1 MQSNFTPRAGQVIVN
16 AKKEASRYNHHYVGT
31 EHILLGLIDLNEGIA
46 LNVLHRLGTDPNA
59 IRGEVESQVGFG
71 PDTKIVGEAPF
82 TPKANAVIK
91 FAIQEAQEMN
101 HSYVGTEHILLG
113 ILREGEGVAS
123 RVLSSL
129 GVSYDEAKKLVMDE
143 LNALNVPESH
153 VSESSS
159 GNPESHVSESSSGNT
174 APGQKKSSAKSRKS
188 STPTLDAF
196 SQDLTKAAKN
206 GKLDPIIG
214 REKEIERIV
223 QILCRRQ
230 KNNPVLIGEAGVG
243 KTAIVEGL
251 AQQIVNGEAPNVLLN
266 KRVVV
271 LDMALLVAGTVYRG
285 QFEER
290 IKNVMKEVKKD
301 GKIIL
306 FIDEM
311 HTIVGAGAAQGSN
324 DASNIIKPSLSR
336 GDLQCIGATTMDE
349 YRKYIEKDSALE
361 RRFQMVLVEPPTV
374 NETTE
379 ILKGLRKKYE
389 EFHHV
394 KYTNNALEAASKMSD
409 RYISGRFLPDK
420 AIDLID
426 EAGARVHLKKKIK
439 SPEEKTLETKI
450 GKIVEQKKSAVEEQ
464 RYEDAANLRNKERE
478 IKNKLEEI
486 VNKQS
491 NENWDTIDVDEIA
504 TVLAKWVGIP
514 VTRLEEGESHK
525 LLRMED
531 ELHKRVVGQNEAISA
546 ISRSLRRSRANL
558 KDPRRPIGS
567 FVFLGPTGV
576 GKTLLAKALAEFM
589 FDDTDALITV
599 DMSEYM
605 EKFSVSRFV
614 GSPPGYVG
622 YDEGGQLTE
631 KIRRRPYSVVLF
643 DEIEKAHPDVLHI
656 LLQVLEEGKL
666 TDGLGRVIDFRNTVI
681 IMTSNIGAE
690 LLRKQSSLGFAAK
703 DEDKSYEGMKGKLI
717 DAMKKTFKPEFLNR
731 LDDIVVFRNLQK
743 QELLKIIDFEMD
755 KVFAR
760 LEERGIK
767 VTLSKKAKELLL
779 EKGYDPHYG
788 ARPIRRAIEQNI
800 EDPMSEEIL
809 RGKIPEG
816 SKVLLGCAKGKIT
829 FKVTKP
835 EQQANK
841 KDKELAQV

>member
-1 MQSNFTPRAGQVIVN
+1 MSRTTTRLLSNKPG
-16 AKKEASRYNHHYVGT
+16 AS
-31 EHILLGLIDLNEGIA
+31 
-46 LNVLHRLGTDPNA
+46 
-59 IRGEVESQVGFG
+59 
-71 PDTKIVGEAPF
+71 PF

-91 FAIQEAQEMN
+91 YAIHEAQEMS

-113 ILREGEGVAS
+113 VLREGEGVAS
-123 RVLSSL
+123 RVLDSL
-129 GVSYDEAKKLVMDE
+129 GVSYDEAKKLVIDE

-153 VSESSS
+153 ISESSS
-159 GNPESHVSESSSGNT
+159 HSHGQAKSSSKKG
-174 APGQKKSSAKSRKS
+174 KKSN
-188 STPTLDAF
+188 TPTLDAF

-251 AQQIVNGEAPNVLLN
+251 AQQIVNGEAPGLLLN

-290 IKNVMKEVKKD
+290 IKNVMKEVKAD

-336 GDLQCIGATTMDE
+336 GELQCIGATTMDE

-361 RRFQMVLVEPPTV
+361 RRFQMIIIEPPTV

-394 KYTNNALEAASKMSD
+394 KYTNPALEAASKMSD

-426 EAGARVHLKKKIK
+426 EAGARAHLKKKVKTPKTEALEKEIK
-439 SPEEKTLETKI
+439 ELSREKKN
-450 GKIVEQKKSAVEEQ
+450 AVEDQ
-464 RYEDAANLRNKERE
+464 RYEDAANLRNSERDA
-478 IKNKLEEI
+478 KSKLEEI
-486 VNKQS
+486 INKH
-491 NENWDTIDVDEIA
+491 NDANWDSIDVDEIA
-504 TVLAKWVGIP
+504 TVLSKWVGIP

-531 ELHKRVVGQNEAISA
+531 ELHKSVVAQHEAITA

-589 FDDTDALITV
+589 FDDVDALITV

-605 EKFSVSRFV
+605 EKFSVSKFV

-666 TDGLGRVIDFRNTVI
+666 SDGLGRSIDFRNTVI
-681 IMTSNIGAE
+681 VMTSNVGAE
-690 LLRKQSSLGFAAK
+690 LLRKQSSLGFSAN
-703 DEDKSYEGMKGKLI
+703 DEDKSYDAMKGKLM

-731 LDDIVVFRNLQK
+731 LDDIVVFKNLK
-743 QELLKIIDFEMD
+743 KDELMKIIDLEMK

-760 LEERGIK
+760 LDDRGIK
-767 VTLSKKAKELLL
+767 VTLSKKAKEFIF

-788 ARPIRRAIEQNI
+788 ARPIRRAIEQHI

-816 SKVLLGCAKGKIT
+816 SKVLISCAKGKIT
-829 FKVTKP
+829 FRVTKP
-835 EQQANK
+835 EQQTGKKNK
-841 KDKELAQV
+841 KPHVVSSLN

>member
-46 LNVLHRLGTDPNA
+46 LNVLHRLGADPNA

-91 FAIQEAQEMN
+91 FAIREAEEMN

-129 GVSYDEAKKLVMDE
+129 GVSYDEAKKLVIDE

-153 VSESSS
+153 ISESSS
-159 GNPESHVSESSSGNT
+159 GNIAH
-174 APGQKKSSAKSRKS
+174 GQKKSSTKNRKS

-374 NETTE
+374 DETTE

-426 EAGARVHLKKKIK
+426 EAGARVHLKKKVK
-439 SPEEKTLETKI
+439 SPEEKSLENKI
-450 GKIVEQKKSAVEEQ
+450 KKIVEQKKNAVEEQ
-464 RYEDAANLRNKERE
+464 RYEDAANLRNEERDA
-478 IKNKLEEI
+478 KNKLEKI

-525 LLRMED
+525 LLRMEE

-703 DEDKSYEGMKGKLI
+703 DEDKSYDGMKGKLI

-835 EQQANK
+835 ARQINK
-841 KDKELAQV
+841 KNKELAQV

>member
-46 LNVLHRLGTDPNA
+46 LNALHRLGADPNA
-59 IRGEVESQVGFG
+59 IRGEVESMVGFG

-91 FAIQEAQEMN
+91 FAIREAQEMK

-113 ILREGEGVAS
+113 ILREGEGVAA
-123 RVLSSL
+123 RVLESL
-129 GVSYDEAKKLVMDE
+129 GVSYDEARKIVMDE
-143 LNALNVPESH
+143 LNALNIPESPIH
-153 VSESSS
+153 ESADAQTPHS
-159 GNPESHVSESSSGNT
+159 GAKQGK
-174 APGQKKSSAKSRKS
+174 AKRSA
-188 STPTLDAF
+188 TPTLDAF
-196 SQDLTKAAKN
+196 SQDLTRAAKED
-206 GKLDPIIG
+206 KLDPIIG
-214 REKEIERIV
+214 REKEIERVI

-251 AQQIVNGEAPNVLLN
+251 AQKIIGGDVPEILQN

-271 LDMALLVAGTVYRG
+271 LDMALLVAGTIYRG

-301 GKIIL
+301 GKVIL

-324 DASNIIKPSLSR
+324 DASNIIKPALSR
-336 GDLQCIGATTMDE
+336 GELQCIGATTMDE

-374 NETTE
+374 DETTE
-379 ILKGLRKKYE
+379 ILKGLRIKYE
-389 EFHHV
+389 DFHHV
-394 KYTNNALEAASKMSD
+394 KFTDEALKSAAKMSD

-426 EAGARVHLKKKIK
+426 EAGARAHLKKRIK
-439 SPEEKTLETKI
+439 SPEVKALETEIEKI
-450 GKIVEQKKSAVEEQ
+450 IIDKKKAVEEQ
-464 RYEDAANLRNKERE
+464 RYEDAANLRNKERK
-478 IKNKLEEI
+478 IKNHLSALI
-486 VNKQS
+486 NKKKD
-491 NENWDTIDVDEIA
+491 ENRDVIDVDEIA
-504 TVLAKWVGIP
+504 TVLSKWVGIP

-531 ELHKRVVGQNEAISA
+531 DLHKRVVGQDEAISA

-589 FDDTDALITV
+589 FDDIDALITV

-681 IMTSNIGAE
+681 IMTSNVGAE
-690 LLRKQSSLGFAAK
+690 LLKKQAALGFAAHS
-703 DEDKSYEGMKGKLI
+703 EEKSYDGMKSKLM
-717 DAMKKTFKPEFLNR
+717 DAMKKAFKPEFLNR
-731 LDDIVVFRNLQK
+731 LDDIIVFRSLNK
-743 QELLKIIDFEMD
+743 EEMMKIIDLEIQH
-755 KVFAR
+755 VFAR
-760 LEERGIK
+760 LQERGIK
-767 VTLSKKAKELLL
+767 VSLSKKAKELIF
-779 EKGYDPHYG
+779 EKGYDPNYG
-788 ARPIRRAIEQNI
+788 ARPIRRAIEQMI
-800 EDPMSEEIL
+800 EDPLSEEIL
-809 RGKIPEG
+809 RGKIPEK
-816 SKVLLGCAKGKIT
+816 SKVLISAARGKIS

-835 EQQANK
+835 EEIKAQAK
-841 KDKELAQV
+841 PASAIS

>member
-16 AKKEASRYNHHYVGT
+16 AKKEANRYNHHYVGT

-46 LNVLHRLGTDPNA
+46 LNVLHRLGADPNA

-91 FAIQEAQEMN
+91 FAITEAQEMN

-113 ILREGEGVAS
+113 VLREGEGVAS

-153 VSESSS
+153 VSESTS
-159 GNPESHVSESSSGNT
+159 GNVAS
-174 APGQKKSSAKSRKS
+174 GQKKSSAKGRKS

-251 AQQIVNGEAPNVLLN
+251 AQQIVNGEAPDLLLN

-290 IKNVMKEVKKD
+290 IKNVMKEVKKN

-336 GDLQCIGATTMDE
+336 GELQCIGATTMDE

-374 NETTE
+374 DETTE

-394 KYTNNALEAASKMSD
+394 KYTNKALKAASKMSD

-426 EAGARVHLKKKIK
+426 EAGARVHLKKKVK
-439 SPEEKTLETKI
+439 SPEEKALGTEIDKAI
-450 GKIVEQKKSAVEEQ
+450 EQKKAAVEEQ

-478 IKNKLEEI
+478 LKNKIEKIIEQQG
-486 VNKQS
+486 NK
-491 NENWDTIDVDEIA
+491 NWDTIDVDEIA
-504 TVLAKWVGIP
+504 TVLSKWVGIP

-531 ELHKRVVGQNEAISA
+531 ELHEKVVGQHEAISA

-666 TDGLGRVIDFRNTVI
+666 TDGLGRTIDFRNTVI

-690 LLRKQSSLGFAAK
+690 ILRKQSSLGFSSHN
-703 DEDKSYEGMKGKLI
+703 DDKSYAAMKGKLM
-717 DAMKKTFKPEFLNR
+717 DTVKKAFKPEFLNR
-731 LDDIVVFRNLQK
+731 LDDIVVFKNLK
-743 QELLKIIDFEMD
+743 KEELLKIIDFEMK
-755 KVFAR
+755 KVFIR
-760 LEERGIK
+760 LDEKGIK
-767 VTLSKKAKELLL
+767 VSLSKKAKELLL
-779 EKGYDPHYG
+779 KKGYDPHYG

-816 SKVLLGCAKGKIT
+816 SKVVLGCAKEKIT

-835 EQQANK
+835 EQKTNK
-841 KDKELAQV
+841 KNKELAQT

>member
-16 AKKEASRYNHHYVGT
+16 AKKEAGRYNHHYVGT

-46 LNVLHRLGTDPNA
+46 LNVLHRLGADPNA

-91 FAIQEAQEMN
+91 FAITEAQEMN

-159 GNPESHVSESSSGNT
+159 GNT
-174 APGQKKSSAKSRKS
+174 ANGQKKSSPKGRKS

-196 SQDLTKAAKN
+196 SQDLTKAAKS

-426 EAGARVHLKKKIK
+426 EGSAGA
-439 SPEEKTLETKI
+439 P
-450 GKIVEQKKSAVEEQ
+450 
-464 RYEDAANLRNKERE
+464 
-478 IKNKLEEI
+478 
-486 VNKQS
+486 
-491 NENWDTIDVDEIA
+491 
-504 TVLAKWVGIP
+504 
-514 VTRLEEGESHK
+514 
-525 LLRMED
+525 
-531 ELHKRVVGQNEAISA
+531 
-546 ISRSLRRSRANL
+546 
-558 KDPRRPIGS
+558 
-567 FVFLGPTGV
+567 
-576 GKTLLAKALAEFM
+576 
-589 FDDTDALITV
+589 
-599 DMSEYM
+599 
-605 EKFSVSRFV
+605 
-614 GSPPGYVG
+614 
-622 YDEGGQLTE
+622 
-631 KIRRRPYSVVLF
+631 
-643 DEIEKAHPDVLHI
+643 
-656 LLQVLEEGKL
+656 
-666 TDGLGRVIDFRNTVI
+666 
-681 IMTSNIGAE
+681 
-690 LLRKQSSLGFAAK
+690 
-703 DEDKSYEGMKGKLI
+703 
-717 DAMKKTFKPEFLNR
+717 
-731 LDDIVVFRNLQK
+731 
-743 QELLKIIDFEMD
+743 QE
-755 KVFAR
+755 
-760 LEERGIK
+760 
-767 VTLSKKAKELLL
+767 
-779 EKGYDPHYG
+779 
-788 ARPIRRAIEQNI
+788 
-800 EDPMSEEIL
+800 
-809 RGKIPEG
+809 
-816 SKVLLGCAKGKIT
+816 
-829 FKVTKP
+829 
-835 EQQANK
+835 
-841 KDKELAQV
+841 KDKIS

>member
-16 AKKEASRYNHHYVGT
+16 AKKEAGRYNHHYVGT

-46 LNVLHRLGTDPNA
+46 LNVLHRLGADPNV
-59 IRGEVESQVGFG
+59 IRGEIESMVGFG

-82 TPKANAVIK
+82 TPKANAVVK
-91 FAIQEAQEMN
+91 FAIREAQEMN

-113 ILREGEGVAS
+113 VLREGEGVAS

-153 VSESSS
+153 VSEST
-159 GNPESHVSESSSGNT
+159 GPAH
-174 APGQKKSSAKSRKS
+174 GQTKASAKDRKS
-188 STPTLDAF
+188 PTPTLDAF
-196 SQDLTKAAKN
+196 SQDLTNAARK

-336 GDLQCIGATTMDE
+336 GELQCIGATTMNE

-361 RRFQMVLVEPPTV
+361 RRFQMVIVEPPTV

-394 KYTNNALEAASKMSD
+394 KYTNSALEAASKMSD

-439 SPEEKTLETKI
+439 SPEEETLEKEI
-450 GKIVEQKKSAVEEQ
+450 KQLARKKKNAVEEQ
-464 RYEDAANLRNKERE
+464 RYEEAANLRNKERDA
-478 IKNKLEEI
+478 KNKLEEI
-486 VNKQS
+486 ISKQS
-491 NENWDTIDVDEIA
+491 DENWESIDVDEIA
-504 TVLAKWVGIP
+504 MVLSKWVGIP

-531 ELHKRVVGQNEAISA
+531 ELHKNVVAQDEAITA
-546 ISRSLRRSRANL
+546 ISKSLRRSRANL

-589 FDDTDALITV
+589 FDDADALITV

-681 IMTSNIGAE
+681 VMTSNIGAE
-690 LLRKQSSLGFAAK
+690 LLRKQSSLGFSEHN
-703 DEDKSYEGMKGKLI
+703 DDKSYEAMKEKLM
-717 DAMKKTFKPEFLNR
+717 DAMKKSFKPEFLNR
-731 LDDIVVFRNLQK
+731 LDDIVVFKNLK
-743 QELLKIIDFEMD
+743 KNELMEIIDMEMK

-760 LEERGIK
+760 LNERNIK
-767 VTLSKKAKELLL
+767 VTLSKKAKELLF
-779 EKGYDPHYG
+779 EKGYDPLYG

-816 SKVLLGCAKGKIT
+816 SKVLISCARGKIT

-835 EQQANK
+835 EQETDKKNK
-841 KDKELAQV
+841 TLAQV

>member
-159 GNPESHVSESSSGNT
+159 GNVAN
-174 APGQKKSSAKSRKS
+174 GQKKSSAKSRKS

-223 QILCRRQ
+223 LILCRRQ

-703 DEDKSYEGMKGKLI
+703 DEDKSYEGMK
-717 DAMKKTFKPEFLNR
+717 
-731 LDDIVVFRNLQK
+731 
-743 QELLKIIDFEMD
+743 
-755 KVFAR
+755 
-760 LEERGIK
+760 
-767 VTLSKKAKELLL
+767 
-779 EKGYDPHYG
+779 
-788 ARPIRRAIEQNI
+788 
-800 EDPMSEEIL
+800 
-809 RGKIPEG
+809 
-816 SKVLLGCAKGKIT
+816 
-829 FKVTKP
+829 
-835 EQQANK
+835 
-841 KDKELAQV
+841 

>member
-16 AKKEASRYNHHYVGT
+16 AKKEAGRYNHHYVGT

-46 LNVLHRLGTDPNA
+46 LNVLHRLGADPNV
-59 IRGEVESQVGFG
+59 IRGEIESMVGFG

-82 TPKANAVIK
+82 TPKANAVVK

-113 ILREGEGVAS
+113 VLREGEGVAS
-123 RVLSSL
+123 KVLNSL

-153 VSESSS
+153 VSEST
-159 GNPESHVSESSSGNT
+159 GPAH
-174 APGQKKSSAKSRKS
+174 GQAKASAKSRKS

-196 SQDLTKAAKN
+196 SQDLTKAAAK

-251 AQQIVNGEAPNVLLN
+251 AQQIVNGEAPNLLLN

-336 GDLQCIGATTMDE
+336 GDLQCIGATTMNE

-394 KYTNNALEAASKMSD
+394 KYTNSALEAASKMSD

-439 SPEEKTLETKI
+439 SPEEEAL
-450 GKIVEQKKSAVEEQ
+450 GKEIKKLANEKKNAVEEQ
-464 RYEDAANLRNKERE
+464 RYEDAANLRNNERDA
-478 IKNKLEEI
+478 KSKLEEI
-486 VNKQS
+486 LNKQS
-491 NENWDTIDVDEIA
+491 DENWDSIDVDEIA
-504 TVLAKWVGIP
+504 TVLSKWVGIP

-531 ELHKRVVGQNEAISA
+531 ELHENVVAQHEAITA
-546 ISRSLRRSRANL
+546 ISKSLRRSRANL

-589 FDDTDALITV
+589 FDDADALITV

-681 IMTSNIGAE
+681 IMTSNVGAE
-690 LLRKQSSLGFAAK
+690 LLKKQSSLGFSTN
-703 DEDKSYEGMKGKLI
+703 DEDKSYEAMKGKLL
-717 DAMKKTFKPEFLNR
+717 DAMKKAFKPEFLNR
-731 LDDIVVFRNLQK
+731 LDDIVVFKNLK
-743 QELLKIIDFEMD
+743 KNELMKIIDMEMK

-760 LEERGIK
+760 LDERGIK
-767 VTLSKKAKELLL
+767 VTLSKKAKELLF
-779 EKGYDPHYG
+779 EKGYDPLYG
-788 ARPIRRAIEQNI
+788 ARPIRRAIEQNV

-816 SKVLLGCAKGKIT
+816 SKVLISCARGKIT

-841 KDKELAQV
+841 KNKELAQV

>member
-16 AKKEASRYNHHYVGT
+16 AKKEAGRYNHHYVGT

-46 LNVLHRLGTDPNA
+46 LNVLHRLGADPNA
-59 IRGEVESQVGFG
+59 IRGEVESMVGFG

-82 TPKANAVIK
+82 TPKANAVVK

-123 RVLSSL
+123 KVLNSL

-159 GNPESHVSESSSGNT
+159 PAH
-174 APGQKKSSAKSRKS
+174 GQAKATAKSRKS
-188 STPTLDAF
+188 TTPTLDAF
-196 SQDLTKAAKN
+196 SQDLTQAARK

-251 AQQIVNGEAPNVLLN
+251 AQQIVNGEAPNLLLN

-336 GDLQCIGATTMDE
+336 GELQCIGATTMNE

-394 KYTNNALEAASKMSD
+394 KYTNKALEAASKMSD

-439 SPEEKTLETKI
+439 SPEEEALEKEI
-450 GKIVEQKKSAVEEQ
+450 KKLAQEKKNAVEEQ
-464 RYEDAANLRNKERE
+464 RYEDAANLRNKERDA
-478 IKNKLEEI
+478 KNKLDEI

-491 NENWDTIDVDEIA
+491 DENWDSIDVDEIA
-504 TVLAKWVGIP
+504 VVLSKWVGIP

-531 ELHKRVVGQNEAISA
+531 ELHKNVVAQHEAITA
-546 ISRSLRRSRANL
+546 ISKSLRRSRANL

-589 FDDTDALITV
+589 FDDADALITV

-681 IMTSNIGAE
+681 VMTSNIGAE
-690 LLRKQSSLGFAAK
+690 LLRKQSSLGFSAHN
-703 DEDKSYEGMKGKLI
+703 DDKSYEAMKSKLM
-717 DAMKKTFKPEFLNR
+717 DAMKKAFKPEFLNR
-731 LDDIVVFRNLQK
+731 LDDIVVFKNLK
-743 QELLKIIDFEMD
+743 KNELMEIIDLEMK

-760 LEERGIK
+760 LDERGIK

-779 EKGYDPHYG
+779 EKGYDPLYG

-816 SKVLLGCAKGKIT
+816 SKVLISCARGKIT
-829 FKVTKP
+829 FKITKP
-835 EQQANK
+835 EQQADK
-841 KDKELAQV
+841 KNKELAQV

>member
-16 AKKEASRYNHHYVGT
+16 AKKEAGRYNHHYVGT

-46 LNVLHRLGTDPNA
+46 LNVLHRLGADPNV
-59 IRGEVESQVGFG
+59 IRGEIESMVGFG

-82 TPKANAVIK
+82 TPKANAVVK

-113 ILREGEGVAS
+113 VLREGEGVAS
-123 RVLSSL
+123 KVLNSL

-153 VSESSS
+153 VSEST
-159 GNPESHVSESSSGNT
+159 GPAH
-174 APGQKKSSAKSRKS
+174 GQAKASAKSRKS

-196 SQDLTKAAKN
+196 SQDLTKAAAK

-251 AQQIVNGEAPNVLLN
+251 AQQIVNGEAPNLLLN

-336 GDLQCIGATTMDE
+336 GDLQCIGATTMNE

-394 KYTNNALEAASKMSD
+394 KYTNSALEAASKMSD

-439 SPEEKTLETKI
+439 SPEEEAL
-450 GKIVEQKKSAVEEQ
+450 GKEIKKLANEKKNAVEEQ
-464 RYEDAANLRNKERE
+464 RYEDAANLRNNERDA
-478 IKNKLEEI
+478 KSKLEEI
-486 VNKQS
+486 LNKQS
-491 NENWDTIDVDEIA
+491 DENWDSIDVDEIA
-504 TVLAKWVGIP
+504 TVLSKWVGIP

-531 ELHKRVVGQNEAISA
+531 ELHKNVVAQHEAITA
-546 ISRSLRRSRANL
+546 ISKSLRRSRANL

-589 FDDTDALITV
+589 FDDADALITV

-681 IMTSNIGAE
+681 VMTSNIGAE
-690 LLRKQSSLGFAAK
+690 LLRKQSSLGFSAN
-703 DEDKSYEGMKGKLI
+703 DEDKSYEAMKGKLL
-717 DAMKKTFKPEFLNR
+717 DAMKKAFKPEFLNR
-731 LDDIVVFRNLQK
+731 LDDIVVFKNLK
-743 QELLKIIDFEMD
+743 KNELMKIIDMEMK

-760 LEERGIK
+760 LDERGIK
-767 VTLSKKAKELLL
+767 VTLSKKAKELLF
-779 EKGYDPHYG
+779 EKGYDPLYG
-788 ARPIRRAIEQNI
+788 ARPIRRAIEQNV

-816 SKVLLGCAKGKIT
+816 SKVLISCARGKIT

-841 KDKELAQV
+841 KNKELAQV

>member
-1 MQSNFTPRAGQVIVN
+1 MQSNFTPRAGQVIIN
-16 AKKEASRYNHHYVGT
+16 AKKEAHRYNHHYVGT
-31 EHILLGLIDLNEGIA
+31 EHILLGLIDLHEGIA
-46 LNVLHRLGTDPNA
+46 LNVLHQLGADPNA
-59 IRGEVESQVGFG
+59 IRGEVESLVGFG
-71 PDTKIVGEAPF
+71 PDTKLVGEAPF

-91 FAIQEAQEMN
+91 FAISEAQEMN

-113 ILREGEGVAS
+113 ILREGEGVAA
-123 RVLSSL
+123 RVLESL
-129 GVSYDEAKKLVMDE
+129 GISYDEAKKLVLEE
-143 LNALNVPESH
+143 LNALNIPESPLH
-153 VSESSS
+153 EDS
-159 GNPESHVSESSSGNT
+159 GSKAVHGHSKSAAKN
-174 APGQKKSSAKSRKS
+174 KKSK
-188 STPTLDAF
+188 TPTLDAF
-196 SQDLTKAAKN
+196 SQDLTKLAKED
-206 GKLDPIIG
+206 KLDPIIG
-214 REKEIERIV
+214 REKEIERVI

-251 AQQIVNGEAPNVLLN
+251 AQKIVNNDVPEILQN

-301 GKIIL
+301 GKVIL

-336 GDLQCIGATTMDE
+336 GELQCIGATTMDE

-374 NETTE
+374 DETTK
-379 ILKGLRKKYE
+379 ILMGLRKKYE

-394 KYTNNALEAASKMSD
+394 KYTDKALEQAAKMSD

-426 EAGARVHLKKKIK
+426 EAGARAHLKKKIK
-439 SPEEKTLETKI
+439 TPETEQLENDIEKI
-450 GKIVEQKKSAVEEQ
+450 INDKKKAVEEQ
-464 RYEDAANLRNKERE
+464 RYEDAAKIRNIERQKKETLE
-478 IKNKLEEI
+478 KLLNKI
-486 VNKQS
+486 N
-491 NENWDTIDVDEIA
+491 NENIDLIDVDEIA
-504 TVLAKWVGIP
+504 TVLSKWVGIP

-589 FDDTDALITV
+589 FDDIDALITV

-681 IMTSNIGAE
+681 IMTSNVGAE
-690 LLRKQSSLGFAAK
+690 LLKKQSSLGFAAH
-703 DEDKSYEGMKGKLI
+703 DEDKSYENIKSKLI
-717 DAMKKTFKPEFLNR
+717 DAMKKMFKPEFLNR
-731 LDDIVVFRNLQK
+731 LDDIIVFRNLNK
-743 QELLKIIDFEMD
+743 DELLKIIDLEIEQ
-755 KVFAR
+755 VFAR
-760 LEERGIK
+760 LNERGIR
-767 VTLSKKAKELLL
+767 VSLSKKAKELIF
-779 EKGYDPHYG
+779 EKGYDPNYG
-788 ARPIRRAIEQNI
+788 ARPIRRAIEQLV

-809 RGKIPEG
+809 RGKIPDG
-816 SKVLLGCAKGKIT
+816 SKVLISAARGKIS

-835 EQQANK
+835 ENLK
-841 KDKELAQV
+841 TVPKEKSF

>member
-16 AKKEASRYNHHYVGT
+16 AKKEANRYNHHYVGT

-71 PDTKIVGEAPF
+71 PDTKIVGEAPI

-91 FAIQEAQEMN
+91 FAIREAEEMS

-159 GNPESHVSESSSGNT
+159 GNVAN
-174 APGQKKSSAKSRKS
+174 GQKKSSAKSRKS

-336 GDLQCIGATTMDE
+336 GELQCIGATTMDE

-374 NETTE
+374 DETTE

-394 KYTNNALEAASKMSD
+394 KYTNSALEAAAKMSD

-426 EAGARVHLKKKIK
+426 EAGARVHLKKKVK
-439 SPEEKTLETKI
+439 SPEEKALETKI
-450 GKIVEQKKSAVEEQ
+450 EKIVEQKKKAVEEQ
-464 RYEDAANLRNKERE
+464 RYEDAANLRNKERD

-491 NENWDTIDVDEIA
+491 DENRDTIDVDEIA

-703 DEDKSYEGMKGKLI
+703 DEDKSYDGMKGKLI

-835 EQQANK
+835 EPKTNK
-841 KDKELAQV
+841 KELAQV

>member
-91 FAIQEAQEMN
+91 FAIHEAQEMS

-129 GVSYDEAKKLVMDE
+129 GVSYDEARKLVMDE

-153 VSESSS
+153 VSESSN
-159 GNPESHVSESSSGNT
+159 GNISS
-174 APGQKKSSAKSRKS
+174 GQKKSSAKSRKS

-251 AQQIVNGEAPNVLLN
+251 AQQIVNGEAPDLLLN

-336 GDLQCIGATTMDE
+336 GELQCIGATTMDE

-374 NETTE
+374 DETTE

-394 KYTNNALEAASKMSD
+394 KFTNKALEAAAKMSD

-426 EAGARVHLKKKIK
+426 EAGARVHLKKKVK
-439 SPEEKTLETKI
+439 SPEEMALETEI
-450 GKIVEQKKSAVEEQ
+450 EKIVELKKRAVEEQ
-464 RYEDAANLRNKERE
+464 RYEDAANLRNEERDAK
-478 IKNKLEEI
+478 IKLEEI
-486 VNKQS
+486 INKQS
-491 NENWDTIDVDEIA
+491 NENWDTIDVEEIA
-504 TVLAKWVGIP
+504 TVLSKWVGIP

-525 LLRMED
+525 LLRMEE

-589 FDDTDALITV
+589 FDDSDALITV

-605 EKFSVSRFV
+605 EKFSVSKFV

-666 TDGLGRVIDFRNTVI
+666 TDGNGRVIDFRNTVI
-681 IMTSNIGAE
+681 VMTSNIGAE
-690 LLRKQSSLGFAAK
+690 LLRKQSSLGFTAK
-703 DEDKSYEGMKGKLI
+703 DEDKSYDGMKGKLI

-731 LDDIVVFRNLQK
+731 LDDIVVFRTLQK
-743 QELLKIIDFEMD
+743 KELLEIIDFEME

-767 VTLSKKAKELLL
+767 VTLSKKAKELIF

-788 ARPIRRAIEQNI
+788 ARPIRRAIEQNV

-809 RGKIPEG
+809 KGKIPEG

-829 FKVTKP
+829 FRVTKP
-835 EQQANK
+835 EQQAK
-841 KDKELAQV
+841 KKNKELAQI

>member
-1 MQSNFTPRAGQVIVN
+1 MQSNFTPRAGQVIIN
-16 AKKEASRYNHHYVGT
+16 AKKEAGRYNHHYVGT

-46 LNVLHRLGTDPNA
+46 LNVLHRLGADPNA

-82 TPKANAVIK
+82 TPKANAVVK
-91 FAIQEAQEMN
+91 FAIHEAQEMN

-123 RVLSSL
+123 RVLDSL
-129 GVSYDEAKKLVMDE
+129 GVSYDEAKKLVIDE

-153 VSESSS
+153 ISESSS
-159 GNPESHVSESSSGNT
+159 GNIAH
-174 APGQKKSSAKSRKS
+174 GQKKSSPKSRKS

-336 GDLQCIGATTMDE
+336 GELQCIGATTMDE

-361 RRFQMVLVEPPTV
+361 RRFQMVLVEPPTID
-374 NETTE
+374 ETTE

-394 KYTNNALEAASKMSD
+394 KYTNGALEAAAKMSD

-439 SPEEKTLETKI
+439 SPEEKSLENKI
-450 GKIVEQKKSAVEEQ
+450 KKIVEQKKNAVEEQ

-478 IKNKLEEI
+478 IKNKLEGI

-605 EKFSVSRFV
+605 EKFSVSKFV

-760 LEERGIK
+760 LDERGIK

-835 EQQANK
+835 EQKTNRK
-841 KDKELAQV
+841 NKELAKV

>member
-16 AKKEASRYNHHYVGT
+16 AKKEAGRYNHHYVGT

-59 IRGEVESQVGFG
+59 IRGEVESMVGFG

-82 TPKANAVIK
+82 TPKANAVVK

-113 ILREGEGVAS
+113 VLREGEGVAS
-123 RVLSSL
+123 KVLNSL

-153 VSESSS
+153 ISESS
-159 GNPESHVSESSSGNT
+159 GPAH
-174 APGQKKSSAKSRKS
+174 GQAKASAKSRKS
-188 STPTLDAF
+188 TTPTLDAF
-196 SQDLTKAAKN
+196 SQDLTQAAAK

-251 AQQIVNGEAPNVLLN
+251 AQQIVNGEAPNLLLN

-336 GDLQCIGATTMDE
+336 GDLQCIGATTMNE

-394 KYTNNALEAASKMSD
+394 KYTNSALEAASKMSD

-439 SPEEKTLETKI
+439 SPEEEAL
-450 GKIVEQKKSAVEEQ
+450 GKEIKKLANEKKNAVEEQ
-464 RYEDAANLRNKERE
+464 RYEDAANLRNNERDA
-478 IKNKLEEI
+478 KSKLEEI
-486 VNKQS
+486 LNKQS
-491 NENWDTIDVDEIA
+491 DENWDSIDVDEIA
-504 TVLAKWVGIP
+504 TVLSKWVGIP

-531 ELHKRVVGQNEAISA
+531 ELHKNVVAQHEAITA
-546 ISRSLRRSRANL
+546 ISKSLRRSRANL

-589 FDDTDALITV
+589 FDDADALITV

-681 IMTSNIGAE
+681 VMTSNIGAE
-690 LLRKQSSLGFAAK
+690 LLRKQSSLGFSAN
-703 DEDKSYEGMKGKLI
+703 DEDKSYEAMKGKLL
-717 DAMKKTFKPEFLNR
+717 DAMKKAFKPEFLNR
-731 LDDIVVFRNLQK
+731 LDDIVVFKNLK
-743 QELLKIIDFEMD
+743 KNELMKIIDMEMK

-760 LEERGIK
+760 LDERGIK
-767 VTLSKKAKELLL
+767 VTLSKKAKELLF
-779 EKGYDPHYG
+779 EKGYDPLYG
-788 ARPIRRAIEQNI
+788 ARPIRRAIEQNV

-816 SKVLLGCAKGKIT
+816 SKVLISCARGKIT
-829 FKVTKP
+829 FKITKP
-835 EQQANK
+835 EQEIDK
-841 KDKELAQV
+841 KSKELAQV